1 MVHVDNEAQSNTERL
16 GRADNLQ
23 TPVRAART
31 NALEKSHNW
40 PNKPIWLK
48 QLRLRALRCDLMTC
62 DKLFKFS
69 EPQSLYKK
77 GPIMLLT

>member
-1 MVHVDNEAQSNTERL
+1 MMHLNNEARSNREM

-23 TPVRAART
+23 MPVRAART
-31 NALEKSHNW
+31 NALGKSQNC

-48 QLRLRALRCDLMTC
+48 HLRSGALRCDLMTC
-62 DKLFKFS
+62 DKLLKFS

-77 GPIMLLT
+77 GPIMILT